1 MHTNMY
7 THVKKMYIHMSA
19 PVYVVFMYSALCV
32 QRCWMLV
39 FLSTC
44 SCRDIISSL
53 APRGWPSHEF
63 DHKGCIIVEEEA
75 QAGGGQRE
83 EDLRPA
89 AQAQALLEAPG
100 KKTPTA
106 GDSRSFFVGKR
117 WANLKDPIDYKPK
130 PLQHKTYP
138 KNKTKHRTNQKSSKI
153 SSKGPRMGAASNG
166 TFTSNFS
173 VTLIRQRA
181 LMAPLSSPGSSCRF
195 NGLRPKFIGKDCA
208 VPSPKKPGRKSER
221 WDSGLA
227 NSVLDRSWIEI
238 DGYYILDGAI

>member
-1 MHTNMY
+1 
-7 THVKKMYIHMSA
+7 MSA

-100 KKTPTA
+100 KKTNCR
-106 GDSRSFFVGKR
+106 GFQVLLFWEKM
-117 WANLKDPIDYKPK
+117 NQLEDPIDYKTK
-130 PLQHKTYP
+130 PFQHKTYP
-138 KNKTKHRTNQKSSKI
+138 KNKTKYRSNQKSSKI

>member
-1 MHTNMY
+1 MNIHTHINIHIYITYTYIYVYINIYVYIYMHTNMY
-7 THVKKMYIHMSA
+7 TNVKMYIHMSA

-63 DHKGCIIVEEEA
+63 DHKGYIIVEEEA
-75 QAGGGQRE
+75 QAGGDQRE

-89 AQAQALLEAPG
+89 AQVQALLEAPG
-100 KKTPTA
+100 KKHQLQGIP
-106 GDSRSFFVGKR
+106 SLFFGKR

-138 KNKTKHRTNQKSSKI
+138 KNKTKHRSNKKI
-153 SSKGPRMGAASNG
+153 IQN
-166 TFTSNFS
+166 
-173 VTLIRQRA
+173 L
-181 LMAPLSSPGSSCRF
+181 L
-195 NGLRPKFIGKDCA
+195 
-208 VPSPKKPGRKSER
+208 
-221 WDSGLA
+221 
-227 NSVLDRSWIEI
+227 
-238 DGYYILDGAI
+238 

>member
-1 MHTNMY
+1 MCPKILNAG
-7 THVKKMYIHMSA
+7 VLI
-19 PVYVVFMYSALCV
+19 
-32 QRCWMLV
+32 
-39 FLSTC
+39 C

-75 QAGGGQRE
+75 QAGGDQRE
-83 EDLRPA
+83 EDLHPA
-89 AQAQALLEAPG
+89 AQAQARLEAG

-106 GDSRSFFVGKR
+106 GDSRSSFFGKR

-138 KNKTKHRTNQKSSKI
+138 TNKTKHRSNQKSSKV
-153 SSKGPRMGAASNG
+153 SSKGPRIGAASNG

-173 VTLIRQRA
+173 VTLIRQTA

-227 NSVLDRSWIEI
+227 NSVLDRPWIEM
-238 DGYYILDGAI
+238 DGY

>member
-1 MHTNMY
+1 MCPKMLNAGVLIYLFLPWHHLITGSEGLAQPRVRSQRLHHRGGRG
-7 THVKKMYIHMSA
+7 TGRRWLERRGPSSSSPGASTPGSPREKK
-19 PVYVVFMYSALCV
+19 
-32 QRCWMLV
+32 
-39 FLSTC
+39 
-44 SCRDIISSL
+44 
-53 APRGWPSHEF
+53 
-63 DHKGCIIVEEEA
+63 
-75 QAGGGQRE
+75 
-83 EDLRPA
+83 
-89 AQAQALLEAPG
+89 
-100 KKTPTA
+100 PTA
-106 GDSRSFFVGKR
+106 GDSRSSFFGKR
-117 WANLKDPIDYKPK
+117 WTNLKDPIDYKTK

-238 DGYYILDGAI
+238 DDIY

>member
-1 MHTNMY
+1 
-7 THVKKMYIHMSA
+7 MSKDVECWCSYL
-19 PVYVVFMYSALCV
+19 PVPAVTSSHHWLRGVGPATSSITKAASSWRKRHRQAVAREKRTFV
-32 QRCWMLV
+32 QQ
-39 FLSTC
+39 
-44 SCRDIISSL
+44 
-53 APRGWPSHEF
+53 PRRKHSWKPE
-63 DHKGCIIVEEEA
+63 
-75 QAGGGQRE
+75 
-83 EDLRPA
+83 
-89 AQAQALLEAPG
+89 G
-100 KKTPTA
+100 KKTNCR
-106 GDSRSFFVGKR
+106 GFQVLLFWEKM
-117 WANLKDPIDYKPK
+117 NQLEDPIDYKTK
-130 PLQHKTYP
+130 PFQHKTYP
-138 KNKTKHRTNQKSSKI
+138 KNKTKYRSNQKSSKI

-238 DGYYILDGAI
+238 DDIY

>member
-1 MHTNMY
+1 
-7 THVKKMYIHMSA
+7 MSA

-100 KKTPTA
+100 KK
-106 GDSRSFFVGKR
+106 KQ
-117 WANLKDPIDYKPK
+117 
-130 PLQHKTYP
+130 LQGIP
-138 KNKTKHRTNQKSSKI
+138 
-153 SSKGPRMGAASNG
+153 GPP
-166 TFTSNFS
+166 F
-173 VTLIRQRA
+173 L
-181 LMAPLSSPGSSCRF
+181 
-195 NGLRPKFIGKDCA
+195 GKDE
-208 VPSPKKPGRKSER
+208 PT
-221 WDSGLA
+221 W
-227 NSVLDRSWIEI
+227 RSNW
-238 DGYYILDGAI
+238 LQN